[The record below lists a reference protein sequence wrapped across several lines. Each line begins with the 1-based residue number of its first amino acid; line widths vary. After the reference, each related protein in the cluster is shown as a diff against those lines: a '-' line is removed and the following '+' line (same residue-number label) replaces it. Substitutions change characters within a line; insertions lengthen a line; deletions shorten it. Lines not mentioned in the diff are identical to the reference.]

1 MSRCDAPKRARLRI
15 SGSHQQVIVVTA
27 SHAVRRDNLWQQRG
41 EATPILM
48 MALLALMVFGL
59 IGILLTVAV
68 ILEQSKHK
76 RAAKGDAAHP
86 VTSGATP
93 SLNPK
98 LR

>member
-1 MSRCDAPKRARLRI
+1 M
-15 SGSHQQVIVVTA
+15 
-27 SHAVRRDNLWQQRG
+27 
-41 EATPILM
+41 PILM

-68 ILEQSKHK
+68 VLEHSKHAH
-76 RAAKGDAAHP
+76 AAKGDAAHP
-86 VTSGATP
+86 VTSDAAP